1 MKSTLS
7 RRGALLAA
15 SVIALSLAACGGGGG
30 SSGGG
35 DTPPPST
42 PTPPAPGSV
51 AITVTHKVR
60 LTTTQGVIELGLD
73 RTHAPITVDNF
84 LKYVNDGFYNN
95 TVFHRV
101 ISNFVIQ
108 GGGVARNAAGAL
120 QEKTPTYP
128 AITLESQTG
137 LSNVRGTL
145 AMARTTLPNSATAQ
159 FFINVV
165 DNNGTGGNTNL
176 NYQSAANPGYAV
188 FGKVEVGMDVVD
200 KIKAVSTNGDIGGN
214 VPLADVIV
222 TKAEV
227 LQ

>member
-1 MKSTLS
+1 MISNPLS
-7 RRGALLAA
+7 RRTLVAA
-15 SVIALSLAACGGGGG
+15 SFAALTLTACGGGGG
-30 SSGGG
+30 GDSGGG
-35 DTPPPST
+35 GSTPT

-51 AITVTHKVR
+51 TLTVTHKVR
-60 LTTTQGVIELGLD
+60 LTTTLGVIELGLD

-84 LKYVNDGFYNN
+84 LKYVNDGYYNN

-108 GGGVARNAAGAL
+108 GGGVARNQAGAL
-120 QEKTPTYP
+120 QEKAPNYP

-137 LSNVRGTL
+137 LSNVRGTI
-145 AMARTTLPNSATAQ
+145 AMARTTAPDSATSQ

-176 NYQSAANPGYAV
+176 NYQNSTNPGYAV
-188 FGKVEVGMDVVD
+188 FGQVTAGLDVVD
-200 KIKAVSTNGDIGGN
+200 KIKAVNTNGDAGGN
-214 VPLADVIV
+214 VPLTDVTV

-227 LQ
+227 IQ